1 MSPLLLVTLFVSALY
16 GWVAWRLRRTPPA
29 ASVRWLLPLALLAH
43 GALIYQSMLGQGD
56 IRLGFGNSLSTILWL
71 TALAYWLTSQG
82 APLARLQ
89 SWVSGMAA
97 VSVLVMAFFTA
108 SHAIPDS
115 KALALRMH
123 LVVSFLAYGLLAVA
137 ALHAVLMTMLEKQLH
152 RGALMQD
159 GAPPLLTLEA
169 MLFRTIGVGFV
180 LLTLEAMLFQTI
192 GVGFALLTLAV
203 FSGVFFSEELFG
215 TPLQFSHKVVFA
227 ILSWLVFGGLLI
239 GRHFRGWRGRTA
251 LVWTITGFTLLLLA
265 YLGTQFVMEVLL
277 GR

>member
-1 MSPLLLVTLFVSALY
+1 MSSLLLVTLCVSALY
-16 GWVAWRLRRTPPA
+16 GWVAWRLLRTPPA

-71 TALAYWLTSQG
+71 TALAYWLASQG

-89 SWVSGMAA
+89 SWVSGLAA

-108 SHAIPDS
+108 SHVIPDS
-115 KALALRMH
+115 QALALRMH

-169 MLFRTIGVGFV
+169 MLFRTIGAGFV
-180 LLTLEAMLFQTI
+180 
-192 GVGFALLTLAV
+192 LLTLAV

-215 TPLQFSHKVVFA
+215 TPLQFSHKTMFA
-227 ILSWLVFGGLLI
+227 ILSWLVFGGLLA

-251 LVWTITGFTLLLLA
+251 LVWTVTGFTLLLLA

>member
-1 MSPLLLVTLFVSALY
+1 MSPLLLVTLCVSALY
-16 GWVAWRLRRTPPA
+16 GWVAWRLQRTPPA

-43 GALIYQSMLGQGD
+43 GALLYHSVLGQGD

-71 TALAYWLTSQG
+71 TALTYWLASQR

-89 SWVSGMAA
+89 SWVSGLAA
-97 VSVLVMAFFTA
+97 VSVIGMAFFTET
-108 SHAIPDS
+108 HAIPNS
-115 KALALRMH
+115 QALALRAH
-123 LVVSFLAYGLLAVA
+123 LVVSFLAYGMLAVA
-137 ALHAVLMTMLEKQLH
+137 ALHAVMMTMLEKQLH
-152 RGALMQD
+152 RGSSLQN
-159 GAPPLLTLEA
+159 GVPPLLTLEA
-169 MLFRTIGVGFV
+169 MLFR
-180 LLTLEAMLFQTI
+180 TI

-215 TPLQFSHKVVFA
+215 TPLQLSHKTVFA
-227 ILSWLVFGGLLI
+227 ILSWLVFGGLLA

-265 YLGTQFVMEVLL
+265 YLGTQFVLEVLL

>member
-1 MSPLLLVTLFVSALY
+1 MSPLLLVTLCVSALY
-16 GWVAWRLRRTPPA
+16 GWVAWRLRRSTPA

-71 TALAYWLTSQG
+71 TALTYWLTSQST
-82 APLARLQ
+82 PLARLQ
-89 SWVSGMAA
+89 SWVSGLAA
-97 VSVLVMAFFTA
+97 VSVLVMAFSTA
-108 SHAIPDS
+108 THAIPDS
-115 KALALRMH
+115 QALALRTH

-137 ALHAVLMTMLEKQLH
+137 VLHAVLMTMLEKQLH

-180 LLTLEAMLFQTI
+180 LLTL
-192 GVGFALLTLAV
+192 AV

-215 TPLQFSHKVVFA
+215 TPLQFSHKSVFA
-227 ILSWLVFGGLLI
+227 ILSWLVFGGLLA

>member
-1 MSPLLLVTLFVSALY
+1 MSPLLLVTLCVSALY
-16 GWVAWRLRRTPPA
+16 GWVAWRLQRTPSA
-29 ASVRWLLPLALLAH
+29 ASVRVLLPLALLAH
-43 GALIYQSMLGQGD
+43 GALIYQSVLGQVD
-56 IRLGFGNSLSTILWL
+56 IRLGFGNALSTILWL
-71 TALAYWLTSQG
+71 TALAYWLASQG

-89 SWVSGMAA
+89 SWVSGLAA
-97 VSVLVMAFFTA
+97 LSVLGMAFFTDT
-108 SHAIPDS
+108 HAIAHS
-115 KALALRMH
+115 QALALRAH

-137 ALHAVLMTMLEKQLH
+137 ALHAVLMAMLEKQLH

-169 MLFRTIGVGFV
+169 MLFKTIG
-180 LLTLEAMLFQTI
+180 L
-192 GVGFALLTLAV
+192 GFALLTLAV

-215 TPLQFSHKVVFA
+215 TPLQASHKIVFA
-227 ILSWLVFGGLLI
+227 ILSWLVFGGLLA

-265 YLGTQFVMEVLL
+265 YLGTQFVLEVLL

>member
-1 MSPLLLVTLFVSALY
+1 MSPLLLVTLCVSALY

-89 SWVSGMAA
+89 SWVSGLAA

-115 KALALRMH
+115 QALALRMH

-180 LLTLEAMLFQTI
+180 LLTL
-192 GVGFALLTLAV
+192 AV

-215 TPLQFSHKVVFA
+215 TPLRFSHKTVFA
-227 ILSWLVFGGLLI
+227 ILSWLVFGGLLV

>member
-1 MSPLLLVTLFVSALY
+1 MSPLLLVTLCVSALY
-16 GWVAWRLRRTPPA
+16 GWVAWRLQRTPPA
-29 ASVRWLLPLALLAH
+29 ALVRWLLPLALLAH

-108 SHAIPDS
+108 SHVIPDS
-115 KALALRMH
+115 QALALRMH

-159 GAPPLLTLEA
+159 GAPPLLSVREYFDFVTTL
-169 MLFRTIGVGFV
+169 F
-180 LLTLEAMLFQTI
+180 
-192 GVGFALLTLAV
+192 LA
-203 FSGVFFSEELFG
+203 FG
-215 TPLQFSHKVVFA
+215 
-227 ILSWLVFGGLLI
+227 ILMEFPILLI
-239 GRHFRGWRGRTA
+239 GLSKVGIVTSERLRRARRMAILGIAIFAAVATPGGDLVSPAALGLTLYVLFELTTLVIARAGR
-251 LVWTITGFTLLLLA
+251 
-265 YLGTQFVMEVLL
+265 
-277 GR
+277 

>member
-16 GWVAWRLRRTPPA
+16 GWVAWRLLRAPSD
-29 ASVRWLLPLALLAH
+29 ASIRVLTPLALLAH
-43 GALIYQSMLGQGD
+43 GALIFNSALGQGD

-71 TALAYWLTSQG
+71 TALTYWLASQG

-89 SWVSGMAA
+89 SWVSGLAG
-97 VSVLVMAFFTA
+97 VSVLLMAVLTET
-108 SHAIPDS
+108 HPIPDS
-115 KALALRMH
+115 QALILRAH

-137 ALHAVLMTMLEKQLH
+137 ALHAVMMTMLEKQLH
-152 RGALMQD
+152 RGALLQ
-159 GAPPLLTLEA
+159 GGTPPLLTLEA
-169 MLFRTIGVGFV
+169 MLFK
-180 LLTLEAMLFQTI
+180 TI

-215 TPLQFSHKVVFA
+215 TPLQFNHKTVFA
-227 ILSWLVFGGLLI
+227 ILSWLVFGGLLL

-265 YLGTQFVMEVLL
+265 YLGTQFVLEIVLK
-277 GR
+277 R